1 MEKVKYN
8 ILILLTLIFLGCNS
22 ESAWDCVKTPGAE
35 ILFEEDVGE
44 FQSVT
49 VQGHMD
55 LVVIQDTLMRVQ
67 VKTREN
73 LMGNIQFTIEDG
85 MLYIEDE
92 STCDVLRKRS
102 YTTVYIYAPKLY
114 TIRNASTGMVRNEG
128 VWKQN
133 KIGLICENHFNDSY
147 YNNGVFEMNLEVH
160 ELNVLANGHSYFKLE
175 GTAEKADM
183 SVYAGN
189 ARIEASSMPIQEID
203 LYHRGTNHMLLYPTQ
218 AIRGEI
224 LNTGDVRIYNTPPIV
239 EVDEKYLGSLVIIE

>member
-8 ILILLTLIFLGCNS
+8 ILILVTLIFFGCNS

-114 TIRNASTGMVRNEG
+114 TIR
-128 VWKQN
+128 
-133 KIGLICENHFNDSY
+133 KIG
-147 YNNGVFEMNLEVH
+147 
-160 ELNVLANGHSYFKLE
+160 
-175 GTAEKADM
+175 
-183 SVYAGN
+183 
-189 ARIEASSMPIQEID
+189 RASCRERVQYRE
-203 LYHRGTNHMLLYPTQ
+203 R
-218 AIRGEI
+218 
-224 LNTGDVRIYNTPPIV
+224 
-239 EVDEKYLGSLVIIE
+239 DEYV